1 MKIGLLESY
10 ADTEEDNIN
19 ALLKMA
25 LERVAFMPFGL
36 IIDMYRWEIFSGA
49 VSEEHWNDRWEE
61 LRYDNEYC
69 PRIY

>member
-49 VSEEHWNDRWEE
+49 VSEAHWNDRWEE
-61 LRYDNEYC
+61 LRYDNEYF
-69 PRIY
+69 PKIY